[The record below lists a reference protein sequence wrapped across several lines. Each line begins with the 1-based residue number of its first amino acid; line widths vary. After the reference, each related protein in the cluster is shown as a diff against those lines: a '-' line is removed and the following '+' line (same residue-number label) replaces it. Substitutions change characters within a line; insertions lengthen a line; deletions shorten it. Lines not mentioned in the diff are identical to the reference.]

1 MCYSLGMSTFDILV
15 LLLAFA
21 LLGGIAL
28 AGIKF
33 AGRRSRQDTAAMYG
47 AYPAGD
53 AWLGG
58 KSRGDAVNGSPDGG
72 DGGGRSD

>member
-28 AGIKF
+28 AGVKF
-33 AGRRSRQDTAAMYG
+33 AGRRTRQDTAAMYG
-47 AYPAGD
+47 AFPAGD
-53 AWLGG
+53 AWMGS
-58 KSRGDAVNGSPDGG
+58 KSRGDADNGSPDGG
-72 DGGGRSD
+72 DGGGPD